1 VLPILLTEILFTWIM
16 TLATQM
22 DILLPEAEEHDALHY
37 WADSVGQSRGEIFTK
52 PEVVDFILD
61 LTGWRVG
68 EGLLNKR
75 LLEPSCGSGDFVVPA
90 IRRLLADS
98 PGAGVD
104 DLLPCIRAVEV
115 NQTAFTQLTQRV
127 HAELEQGGFATS
139 EIDALAGTWLQQADF
154 LTLPFTTRFTHV
166 VGNPPYL
173 RIEALPKPLM
183 QRYRSLFRTMYDRA
197 DLYIAF
203 YEKGLSLLQPGAKL
217 GYICANRW
225 TKNRYGGPLREMIA
239 ESFHMD
245 VYVDF
250 TGIDAFHG
258 EVTAYP
264 SVTIIRNGKGDSTQ
278 IIDKEDVSCEALP
291 ELSGHLLRETEDPRI
306 KRMSKFKDKRAP
318 WLLSNTA
325 RLLVVQ
331 ELEARFPTLEE
342 AGCKVGIGVAS
353 GADKVFI
360 GTDAELDVEASRKLP
375 LLTRKDLK
383 NNRIQWKGKF
393 VLNPFDG
400 DSPALV
406 DPEAYPKFKAYI
418 ESHQELI
425 RKRHVAQKNPR
436 SWFKTIDRI
445 YPSLS
450 RTPKLVIPDIQGE
463 PQVAYDPGEYYP
475 HHNLYYLISET
486 WDLRALQT
494 VLRSN
499 LANAFVATY
508 SLRMRGDCLRFQAQ
522 YLRRIRIPD
531 WSEVPEAM
539 RESMRTAAESNDQA
553 RIDETVRELYGLDEA
568 AWLALT
574 TN

>member
-1 VLPILLTEILFTWIM
+1 M
-16 TLATQM
+16 AMATQL
-22 DILLPEAEEHDALHY
+22 DILLPEAEAHDALHY
-37 WADSVGQSRGEIFTK
+37 WADSVGESRGEIFTK
-52 PEVVDFILD
+52 TAVVEFILD
-61 LTGWRVG
+61 LTGWRIG
-68 EGLLNKR
+68 EDLLNKR

-90 IRRLLADS
+90 VRRLLADS
-98 PGAGVD
+98 PGASAGE
-104 DLLPCIRAVEV
+104 LLPCIRAVEV
-115 NQTAFTQLTQRV
+115 NQVAFDALRQRIR
-127 HAELEQGGFATS
+127 AELEARGFSPSDVDTLTGA
-139 EIDALAGTWLQQADF
+139 WLHHADF
-154 LTLPFTTRFTHV
+154 LTLPFATRFTHV

-183 QRYRSLFRTMYDRA
+183 LRYRALFRTMYDRA

-203 YEKGLSLLQPGAKL
+203 YEKGLSLLEPEAKL

-225 TKNRYGGPLREMIA
+225 TKNRYGGPLRELIA
-239 ESFHMD
+239 EAFHMD

-264 SVTIIRNGKGDSTQ
+264 SVTVIRNGRGESTQ
-278 IIDKEDVSCEALP
+278 IVDKEDVSCEALP
-291 ELSGHLLRETEDPRI
+291 ELSGQLLQQADDPRI
-306 KRMSKFKDKRAP
+306 KRMSRFKDKRAP

-331 ELEARFPTLEE
+331 ELEARFPTLDE
-342 AGCKVGIGVAS
+342 AGCKVGIGVAT

-360 GTDAELDVEASRKLP
+360 GSDAALDVEAARKLP

-383 NNRIQWKGKF
+383 NNRIEWTGQY

-406 DPEAYPKFKAYI
+406 DPEAFPRFKAYL
-418 ESHQELI
+418 ESHTELI
-425 RKRHVAQKNPR
+425 RKRHVSKKNPR

-445 YPSLS
+445 YPTLTT
-450 RTPKLVIPDIQGE
+450 TPKLVIPDIQGE

-475 HHNLYYLISET
+475 HHNLYYLTSAI
-486 WDLRALQT
+486 WDLRALQA

-522 YLRRIRIPD
+522 YLRRIRIPQ
-531 WSEVPEAM
+531 WSDVSEAL
-539 RESMRTAAESNDQA
+539 REALKSAAVSNDQEA
-553 RIDETVRELYGLDEA
+553 IDQTVRELYGLDPT

-574 TN
+574 TD

>member
-1 VLPILLTEILFTWIM
+1 M
-16 TLATQM
+16 SLATQL
-22 DILLPEAEEHDALHY
+22 DILLPEAEPHDALHY
-37 WADSVGQSRGEIFTK
+37 WADSTGESRGEIFTK

-68 EGLLNKR
+68 ENLLSKR
-75 LLEPSCGSGDFVVPA
+75 LLEPSCGSGDFVLPA
-90 IRRLLADS
+90 IRRLLADH
-98 PGAGVD
+98 PDAGVD
-104 DLLPCIRAVEV
+104 QLLPCISAVEV
-115 NQTAFTQLTQRV
+115 NQTAFAELTQRV
-127 HAELEQGGFATS
+127 HAELERHGFSTTDIETLTGG
-139 EIDALAGTWLQQADF
+139 WLQHADF
-154 LTLPFTTRFTHV
+154 LTLPFATRFTHV

-173 RIEALPKPLM
+173 RIEALPRQLM
-183 QRYRSLFRTMYDRA
+183 QRYRSLFSTMYDRA

-203 YEKGLSLLQPGAKL
+203 YEKGLSLLESRAKL

-239 ESFHMD
+239 ESFHME

-264 SVTIIRNGKGDSTQ
+264 SVTIIRNGKGESTQ
-278 IIDKEDVSCEALP
+278 IVDKEHVSCEALP
-291 ELSGHLLRETEDPRI
+291 ELSALLRQQADDPRI

-318 WLLSNTA
+318 WLLSNA
-325 RLLVVQ
+325 ERLLVVQ
-331 ELEARFPTLEE
+331 ALETRFPTLEE
-342 AGCKVGIGVAS
+342 TGCKVGIGVAT

-360 GTDAELDVEASRKLP
+360 GTDEELDVEASRKLP

-383 NNRIQWKGKF
+383 NNGIEWTGKY

-400 DSPALV
+400 DSPALI
-406 DPEAYPKFKAYI
+406 DPEAFPKFKAYI
-418 ESHQELI
+418 ESHREQI
-425 RKRHVAQKNPR
+425 QKRHVAQKNPR

-445 YPSLS
+445 YPSL
-450 RTPKLVIPDIQGE
+450 RQTPKLVIPDIQGE

-475 HHNLYYLISET
+475 HHNLYYITSET

-539 RESMRTAAESNDQA
+539 REALRTAAGSNDQA
-553 RIDETVRELYGLDEA
+553 RIDRTVQELYGLDQD

-574 TN
+574 AG

>member
-1 VLPILLTEILFTWIM
+1 M
-16 TLATQM
+16 AMATQLN
-22 DILLPEAEEHDALHY
+22 ILLPEAEAHDALHY
-37 WADSVGQSRGEIFTK
+37 WVDSVGESRGEIFTK
-52 PEVVDFILD
+52 TSVVEFILD
-61 LTGWRVG
+61 LTGWRIG
-68 EGLLNKR
+68 GDLLNKR

-90 IRRLLADS
+90 VRRLLADS
-98 PGAGVD
+98 PAASAD

-115 NQTAFTQLTQRV
+115 NQTAFDSLRLRIR
-127 HAELEQGGFATS
+127 AELEAHGFSASDVDSLTG
-139 EIDALAGTWLQQADF
+139 AWLHHADF
-154 LTLPFTTRFTHV
+154 LTLPFATRFTHV

-183 QRYRSLFRTMYDRA
+183 LRYRALFRTMYDRA

-203 YEKGLSLLQPGAKL
+203 YEKGLSLLEPEAKL

-225 TKNRYGGPLREMIA
+225 MKNRYGGPLRELIA

-264 SVTIIRNGKGDSTQ
+264 SVTIIRNGRGERTQ
-278 IIDKEDVSCEALP
+278 IVDKEDVSCEFLP
-291 ELSGHLLRETEDPRI
+291 ELSGLLLCQADDPRI
-306 KRMSKFKDKRAP
+306 KRMSRFKDKRAP

-342 AGCKVGIGVAS
+342 AGCKVGIGVAT

-360 GTDAELDVEASRKLP
+360 GSDAALDVEAARKLP

-383 NNRIQWKGKF
+383 NNRIEWTGQY

-406 DPEAYPKFKAYI
+406 DPEAFPRFKAYL
-418 ESHQELI
+418 ESHAELVK
-425 RKRHVAQKNPR
+425 KRHVAKKNPR
-436 SWFKTIDRI
+436 AWFKTIDRI
-445 YPSLS
+445 YPTLTT
-450 RTPKLVIPDIQGE
+450 TPKLVIPDIQGE

-475 HHNLYYLISET
+475 HHNLYYLTSAT
-486 WDLRALQT
+486 WDLRALQA

-522 YLRRIRIPD
+522 YLRRIRIPQ
-531 WSEVPEAM
+531 WSDVSEPLREALK
-539 RESMRTAAESNDQA
+539 SAAESNHQEAIDQ
-553 RIDETVRELYGLDEA
+553 TVRELYELDPA

-574 TN
+574 TD